1 MASADQLKALLQS
14 HLDGDEDRFF
24 AVAMQVAAHEAK
36 LGHGRLAED
45 LRKLI
50 DKAKSHR
57 PATRTRTPDRK
68 CVLPV
73 ADRPALRATEKL
85 PAEYRTRP
93 LSFRH
98 WQRTCQ
104 SDIRRRYQ

>member
-45 LRKLI
+45 LRKF
-50 DKAKSHR
+50 R
-57 PATRTRTPDRK
+57 GPDLVPRSSREG
-68 CVLPV
+68 LPEN
-73 ADRPALRATEKL
+73 L
-85 PAEYRTRP
+85 
-93 LSFRH
+93 
-98 WQRTCQ
+98 
-104 SDIRRRYQ
+104 